1 MKFSEGFSSGASGV
15 DQQAS
20 YWFSRSRSGD
30 MAGEDRS
37 AFERWLN
44 EDAEHGRAFAQLG
57 ELWAG
62 LEALRAQ
69 PTVLAMR
76 EGVRQ
81 DLKRRRQAASF
92 GRAAAVVGLC
102 VLTGAIGSFVFA
114 KYGAASAAPTLY
126 ATAVGEMSNLGLPD
140 GSSVV
145 LDTDSAL
152 RVWPAGGAE
161 RRLELVRGRAFFKV
175 AKDPSHPF
183 VVVANRRSVTA
194 LGTEFDVYLRPT
206 ALEVNLVEGRLR
218 VRSVAEGLAAQTA
231 QPASFDMTSGYRL
244 VASPGRLDLSRSDTV
259 ADVEWREGRL
269 VFNEQSVA
277 DIAAELNRY
286 TSLGVIVSSPEVG
299 GRRISAVF
307 KSSDISTFVAA
318 IEAMGIA
325 KARRTDLGGYE
336 LIAPTSKKYLHPD

>member
-244 VASPGRLDLSRSDTV
+244 VASPG
-259 ADVEWREGRL
+259 
-269 VFNEQSVA
+269 NEQSVA